1 MFKNGKHALAF
12 YNPSDTDTLT
22 IRLIHRSY
30 MQSKL
35 VLKLFALKIFL
46 EHGLVYQLIKLRYDK
61 LFKNVSFE
69 ITFNRTH
76 STVSFNTHRDGN
88 LLHCQFRGTDQS

>member
-1 MFKNGKHALAF
+1 M
-12 YNPSDTDTLT
+12 DTLT
-22 IRLIHRSY
+22 IEAYAAVI

-35 VLKLFALKIFL
+35 ILKLFALKIFL
-46 EHGLVYQLIKLRYDK
+46 EHGLVHQLIKLRYK
-61 LFKNVSFE
+61 ILFKNISFE